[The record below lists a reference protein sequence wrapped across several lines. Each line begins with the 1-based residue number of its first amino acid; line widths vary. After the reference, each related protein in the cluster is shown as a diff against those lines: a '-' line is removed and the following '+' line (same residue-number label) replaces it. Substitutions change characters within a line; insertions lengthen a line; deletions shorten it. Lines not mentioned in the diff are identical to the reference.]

1 MTMSVV
7 DLRTEAAA
15 EVRRLT
21 RARALIRDGDE
32 RALAQLE
39 GDTTWIA
46 LPRRSRLRRSLG
58 RRVCLVWRAAFE
70 DASGRLVESRLVPIL
85 IDAGRVLLGPAQKR
99 REWIQ
104 SLLRQA
110 DGPVRVRVEAEC
122 EEWRAAVTRVRGA
135 STSARL
141 SRERDIAAHRAASS
155 PAAQPGLFDR
165 RAEHSR
171 QARAAAVDESAH
183 AALERTRAID
193 AGGTIALVPARLLLV
208 IVP

>member
-70 DASGRLVESRLVPIL
+70 DAS
-85 IDAGRVLLGPAQKR
+85 
-99 REWIQ
+99 
-104 SLLRQA
+104 
-110 DGPVRVRVEAEC
+110 
-122 EEWRAAVTRVRGA
+122 
-135 STSARL
+135 
-141 SRERDIAAHRAASS
+141 
-155 PAAQPGLFDR
+155 DR
-165 RAEHSR
+165 KS
-171 QARAAAVDESAH
+171 V
-183 AALERTRAID
+183 
-193 AGGTIALVPARLLLV
+193 V
-208 IVP
+208 